1 VILRKGCA
9 RALVSVTFVL
19 SCVKSKS
26 EVLELQVGFA
36 LVHATFVT

>member
-1 VILRKGCA
+1 MTLRKSCA
-9 RALVSVTFVL
+9 HVFVSVTFVF

-26 EVLELQVGFA
+26 QVLELQLQFA